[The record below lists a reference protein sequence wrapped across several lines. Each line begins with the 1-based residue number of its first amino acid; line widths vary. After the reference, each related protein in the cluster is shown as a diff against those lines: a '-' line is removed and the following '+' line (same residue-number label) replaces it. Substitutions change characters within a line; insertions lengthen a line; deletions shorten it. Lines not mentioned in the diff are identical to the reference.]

1 MEQIN
6 EKKVEYTPYEQLPTL
21 TEEQCTNVFI
31 QDQIMKLQESPQWMI
46 NYQALSYFRSL
57 NKQNPSLYKP
67 YIQLSLEQ
75 LTKLSVSIRSGI
87 MKLTLI
93 LLGEILKHYQIVGS
107 EDYPLLNKITYIVL
121 HSIFN
126 SKSFIRTEAKN
137 ILFNNVG
144 NSKQYE
150 TMEYCIELIDL
161 MKNDKPVISD
171 TAFEVYQ
178 MIITKINLGNI
189 TKECWI
195 NLVNKLDELH
205 DKKREIYVK
214 KVVKII
220 SFLFDKIGKENI
232 QKILVEINKGEKFD
246 IYEQWMK
253 QNVKKTTANMSFKDF
268 KKQQLA
274 KAKGDNN
281 Q

>member
-1 MEQIN
+1 MEPKTEI
-6 EKKVEYTPYEQLPTL
+6 KVEYTPYDQLPL
-21 TEEQCTNVFI
+21 LPSEQCTDAYI
-31 QDQIMKLQESPQWMI
+31 KEQIMHLQETPQWMI

-57 NKQNPSLYKP
+57 NKQNPTLYKP
-67 YIQLSLEQ
+67 YIQLSLDQ

-93 LLGEILKHYQIVGS
+93 LLGEILKHYQIES
-107 EDYPLLNKITYIVL
+107 KDDYPLLNKITYIVL
-121 HSIFN
+121 HAIFN

-137 ILFNNVG
+137 ILLNNVG

-178 MIITKINLGNI
+178 MIIEKINLGNI
-189 TKECWI
+189 SKESW
-195 NLVNKLDELH
+195 VNFVDKLDELH
-205 DKKREIYVK
+205 EKKREIYVK

-220 SFLFDKIGKENI
+220 TFLYDKIGKDNLKTMLE
-232 QKILVEINKGEKFD
+232 EINKGDKFET
-246 IYEQWMK
+246 YEQWMK
-253 QNVKKTTANMSFKDF
+253 LGVKKTTSNMSFKDF

-274 KAKGDNN
+274 KAKGENN

>member
-1 MEQIN
+1 
-6 EKKVEYTPYEQLPTL
+6 
-21 TEEQCTNVFI
+21 
-31 QDQIMKLQESPQWMI
+31 
-46 NYQALSYFRSL
+46 
-57 NKQNPSLYKP
+57 
-67 YIQLSLEQ
+67 
-75 LTKLSVSIRSGI
+75 
-87 MKLTLI
+87 
-93 LLGEILKHYQIVGS
+93 
-107 EDYPLLNKITYIVL
+107 
-121 HSIFN
+121 
-126 SKSFIRTEAKN
+126 
-137 ILFNNVG
+137 
-144 NSKQYE
+144 
-150 TMEYCIELIDL
+150 
-161 MKNDKPVISD
+161 
-171 TAFEVYQ
+171 
-178 MIITKINLGNI
+178 MIIAKINLGNI